1 MFNQILPQNSTK
13 IWLYRMQKLLIICIR
28 QIFQPEHSFAIPLRM
43 LEIFTS
49 FKDIKKILSQE
60 SEDQI
65 VKYLMSLF
73 SFLIDKNYFKYLRQ
87 MIDERIP
94 EFTYDS
100 ETTRPYTQ
108 MCRALLEMLER
119 PLHLIGSS
127 EFVSKEYE

>member
-1 MFNQILPQNSTK
+1 M
-13 IWLYRMQKLLIICIR
+13 
-28 QIFQPEHSFAIPLRM
+28 
-43 LEIFTS
+43 
-49 FKDIKKILSQE
+49 SQE

-73 SFLIDKNYFKYLRQ
+73 NFLIDKNYFKYLRQ